1 MTPSAPRHRP
11 CWAAPLLVAL
21 ALLLAG
27 CTWPPTLPLPAAGT
41 SPSPAPGTTLQV
53 VFVADG
59 DTLTGI
65 DAEGNRTRV
74 RLLGIDAPE
83 VARDGG
89 ESECGAVRSAD
100 ALHGRVHGRT
110 VTLTADPVA
119 DAEDRFGRVLAYV
132 TLDGR
137 DVALDQVEAGLAEAW
152 YPSSEP
158 QPMRYPDYRRAE
170 QAARAAGTGLWADCA
185 RVGR

>member
-27 CTWPPTLPLPAAGT
+27 CTWPPTLPLSAAAT
-41 SPSPAPGTTLQV
+41 PPSPAPGTTLQV

-59 DTLTGI
+59 DTLTGV

-89 ESECGAVRSAD
+89 ESQCGAERSAD
-100 ALHGRVHGRT
+100 ALHDRVHGRT

-132 TLDGR
+132 TFEGR
-137 DVALDQVEAGLAEAW
+137 DVALEQVEAGLAEAW
-152 YPSSEP
+152 YPASEP
-158 QPMRYPDYRRAE
+158 RPTRYAEYRRAE